1 MYKIRSEAE
10 DRTYECDLQFAVY
23 GNCIYKADPLLYAAS
38 FTGRPSPVQAISA
51 GLLMNI
57 ERRFT
62 ISWPK
67 DDKRVLCDNV
77 HVTTDRVGD
86 VCHSIILPRE
96 TAREPVIVAPDGF
109 PSSHIAAKNCSVLVF

>member
-23 GNCIYKADPLLYAAS
+23 GDSVYTGTRLYAAS
-38 FTGRPSPVQAISA
+38 FTGRHASAQAISA

-57 ERRFT
+57 DRRFT
-62 ISWPK
+62 ITWPENS
-67 DDKRVLCDNV
+67 KRVLCDNV
-77 HVTTDRVGD
+77 RVTTDRVGD

-96 TAREPVIVAPDGF
+96 SSRNSVIVT
-109 PSSHIAAKNCSVLVF
+109 